1 MLYDKDDKIFLPTCI
16 YYLKLKIFHILE
28 IRQTDPQFPFIFLIT
43 KQMMNKTKPHEIH
56 TIGEGF
62 VFLLVRT
69 KTVFRLKLVTLPYL
83 VSLKYL
89 LYATITSLGTVSVRG
104 SLRSSASVCEIKVAG
119 IKMGS

>member
-16 YYLKLKIFHILE
+16 YYLHLKLFQILV
-28 IRQTDPQFPFIFLIT
+28 IRLTDPHFPFIFLIT

-56 TIGEGF
+56 TIGKGF
-62 VFLLVRT
+62 VFLLGRT

-83 VSLKYL
+83 VSLKHL

-104 SLRSSASVCEIKVAG
+104 S
-119 IKMGS
+119 